1 MKTLAIPAFAFIA
14 SAHCLASDL
23 ILNEWNCVRDDC
35 WLNSTDLCGVGPAGE
50 PCATDQDTFFGRRMG
65 NGGDWIE
72 LVVTRDHADLRGWK
86 LQWLVAAGGSSTTTP
101 APIASGTDV
110 WYGDGNVAQGEIAF
124 TQDQLWA
131 DVRAGTIITITRDGT
146 AIGGLDTDVSFD
158 PCAGDWWMNV
168 NLGSTALVSSTWNIT
183 NIPVPALYISH
194 QNWWCR
200 VMDAKGNIAID
211 AVGEGLTQGGW
222 AGTGINKFE
231 VAKLEDNPGPGTTI
245 FSNYQDAN
253 HSSFGTLNRWNSD
266 QPADFDCPKRQDMS
280 ALRSAVRAELCPS
293 CLPLVLNE
301 YNGVKATTFLGGGT
315 ATQDANVPPGT
326 ASDVQ
331 FGRVLGNGGDWME
344 LVITTDHL
352 DMRGWRLDWTEVGAS
367 GSIQLSTDPFWQD
380 LRIGTILT
388 LIQKTTAEGGLSTDL
403 SYNGTTDTWVNV
415 NTRDTSLVTGT
426 TSTKPDHVSGNF
438 TTSNDRWTLA
448 VRDASGALV
457 MPAMGEGSVA
467 YSGGNV
473 NAEDVCRLRQDVLPS
488 TDSTSWFDDA
498 GSSSTFGR
506 PNTWTACPA
515 GTTVTQSFAALLASG
530 CETAPTN
537 PSDLNGDGVVNGA
550 DLGILLGAWNQSG
563 PTDLNGDGTTNG
575 ADLGILLGSWGA

>member
-1 MKTLAIPAFAFIA
+1 MKTIAIPAFAFIA

-23 ILNEWNCVRDDC
+23 ILNEWNCIRDDC

-110 WYGDGNVAQGEIAF
+110 WYGDGSVAQGEIAF
-124 TQDQLWA
+124 TQDPLWG
-131 DVRAGTIITITRDGT
+131 DVRAGTIITVTRDGT

-168 NLGSTALVSSTWNIT
+168 KLTSTALLTSTWNIT
-183 NIPVPALYISH
+183 NIALPALYISH

-200 VMDAKGNIAID
+200 VVDAQGNIAID

-222 AGTGINKFE
+222 AGTGISKFE

-266 QPADFDCPKRQDMS
+266 LPADFNCPKRQDMS

-326 ASDVQ
+326 ASDAQ

-367 GSIQLSTDPFWQD
+367 GSIQLSNNSFWQD
-380 LRIGTILT
+380 LRIGTIVT

-403 SYNGTTDTWVNV
+403 SYNGTTDIWVNV
-415 NTRDTSLVTGT
+415 NTRDTALVTGT
-426 TSTKPDHVSGNF
+426 TSTKAGHVSGNF
-438 TTSNDRWTLA
+438 TTSNDRWTLS
-448 VRDASGALV
+448 VRDSSGAVV

-473 NAEDVCRLRQDVLPS
+473 NGEDICRLRQDVLPS

-498 GSSSTFGR
+498 GSASTFGR

-515 GTTVTQSFAALLASG
+515 GITVTQSFTALLASG
-530 CETAPTN
+530 CQTAPTN
-537 PSDLNGDGVVNGA
+537 PADLNGDGVVNGA
-550 DLGILLGAWNQSG
+550 DLGILLGAWTQSG
-563 PTDLNGDGTTNG
+563 PTDLNRDGITNG

>member
-1 MKTLAIPAFAFIA
+1 MKTIAIPAFAFIA

-65 NGGDWIE
+65 NGGEWIE

-110 WYGDGNVAQGEIAF
+110 WYGDGTVAQGEIAF
-124 TQDQLWA
+124 TQDPLWG
-131 DVRAGTIITITRDGT
+131 DVRAGTIITVTRDGT

-168 NLGSTALVSSTWNIT
+168 NLSSTSLVSSTWNIT
-183 NIPVPALYISH
+183 NIAPPRLYISH

-200 VMDAKGNIAID
+200 VVDAQGNIAID

-222 AGTGINKFE
+222 AGTGVSKFE
-231 VAKLEDNPGPGTTI
+231 VAKLEDNPGPSTSI
-245 FSNYQDAN
+245 YSNYQDAN

-326 ASDVQ
+326 ASDAQ

-352 DMRGWRLDWTEVGAS
+352 DMRGWRLDWTELGAS
-367 GSIQLSTDPFWQD
+367 GRIQLSNNSFWQD
-380 LRIGTILT
+380 LRIGTIVT

-403 SYNGTTDTWVNV
+403 SYNGTTDIWVNI
-415 NTRDTSLVTGT
+415 NTRDTALVTGT
-426 TSTKPDHVSGNF
+426 TSTKAGHVSGNF
-438 TTSNDRWTLA
+438 TTSNDRWTLTIRNAAGA
-448 VRDASGALV
+448 VT
-457 MPAMGEGSVA
+457 MPTMGEGSTA

-473 NAEDVCRLRQDVLPS
+473 NGEDICRLRQDVLPS

-506 PNTWTACPA
+506 PNIWTACPA
-515 GTTVTQSFAALLASG
+515 GTTLTQSFTALLASG
-530 CETAPTN
+530 CATAPTN
-537 PSDLNGDGVVNGA
+537 PIDLNGDGVVNGA
-550 DLGILLGAWNQSG
+550 DLGILLGAWTQSG

-575 ADLGILLGSWGA
+575 ADLGILLGSWSA